1 MISFEITDKVSTKM
15 DALNS
20 ELASNMKHILDE
32 MMESATGKEGDEK
45 APISKNIG
53 MNQNKWLYKSGQ
65 QKEFWRYE
73 SGTGTH
79 SVIANYSG
87 LRGPIFDDEFDAW
100 YEFSNLWNKY
110 DRNSYLIDL
119 AIRNDGE
126 ELTLMRDYAYYQE
139 TGIDVYASPKHA
151 KHQGAVKKGL
161 EIASN
166 GEIPSALKKEM
177 VKLLKTVFGE
187 E

>member
-1 MISFEITDKVSTKM
+1 M
-15 DALNS
+15 
-20 ELASNMKHILDE
+20 
-32 MMESATGKEGDEK
+32 
-45 APISKNIG
+45 
-53 MNQNKWLYKSGQ
+53 
-65 QKEFWRYE
+65 
-73 SGTGTH
+73 
-79 SVIANYSG
+79 
-87 LRGPIFDDEFDAW
+87 
-100 YEFSNLWNKY
+100 
-110 DRNSYLIDL
+110 IDL

-177 VKLLKTVFGE
+177 IKLLKTVFGE

>member
-1 MISFEITDKVSTKM
+1 M

-53 MNQNKWLYKSGQ
+53 MKQNKWLYKSGQ

-79 SVIANYSG
+79 YVIANYSG
-87 LRGPIFDDEFDAW
+87 LRGPIFDDGFDAW

-119 AIRNDGE
+119 AIRNEGE